1 MGGGLPAKKGVE
13 IVERLE
19 AHAASRFHGG
29 TAGMGQRESIGEAG
43 IARMDVVGL
52 AAIDIEA
59 GGAQVPGFQ
68 SGDQGVVIHHVAARG
83 VDDNGAFRQVGDVLG
98 IEKISAFKK

>member
-1 MGGGLPAKKGVE
+1 MPLRVSTVALPIWGNGKVL
-13 IVERLE
+13 ERR
-19 AHAASRFHGG
+19 AARK
-29 TAGMGQRESIGEAG
+29 
-43 IARMDVVGL
+43 DVVGL

-59 GGAQVPGFQ
+59 GGAQAPGFQ
-68 SGDQGVVIHHVAARG
+68 SGYQGVAIHHVAARG